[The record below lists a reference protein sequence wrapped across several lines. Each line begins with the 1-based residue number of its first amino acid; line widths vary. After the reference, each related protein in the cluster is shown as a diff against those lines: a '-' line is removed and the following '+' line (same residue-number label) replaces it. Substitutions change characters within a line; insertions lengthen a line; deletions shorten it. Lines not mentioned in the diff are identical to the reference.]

1 MLTTA
6 LAEMF
11 QAAADERSVRAY
23 SASLLGISDSAA
35 DAERAAEVEAML
47 EGMYLMAAS
56 DGEVA
61 SDELLQLSASLR
73 AMLEAFQD
81 GSAAE
86 TTLPLFRL
94 NETLAQF
101 EKLLAQD
108 GIDRRLQAVAKRLR
122 TPEAACL
129 AFSLAA
135 AIAFVDDFVA
145 TGEADAI
152 DHFARALEFHPEESQ
167 HLLREVH
174 ARLDD

>member
-1 MLTTA
+1 MLTDA

-11 QAAADERSVRAY
+11 QSAADERSVRAY
-23 SASLLGISDSAA
+23 SASLLGIGESAA

-86 TTLPLFRL
+86 TALPLFRL
-94 NETLAQF
+94 NETLAKF
-101 EKLLAQD
+101 EQSLARD
-108 GIDRRLQAVAKRLR
+108 GVSARLEAIAAKLR

-152 DHFARALEFHPEESQ
+152 DQFAQALGFEPDESQ